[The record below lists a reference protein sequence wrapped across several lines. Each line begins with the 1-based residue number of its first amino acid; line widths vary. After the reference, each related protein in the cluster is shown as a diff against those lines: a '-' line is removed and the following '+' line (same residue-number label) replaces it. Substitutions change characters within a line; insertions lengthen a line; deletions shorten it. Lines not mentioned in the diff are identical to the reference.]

1 MAVVNSVPMPAMPSR
16 RWCAMGKEEALINY
30 TTAMILFKK
39 LLSNGVI
46 NEDEFHQIDEALTQ
60 KYGLS
65 TQSIYR

>member
-1 MAVVNSVPMPAMPSR
+1 
-16 RWCAMGKEEALINY
+16 MGKEEALINY